1 MVNSVCNRSLF
12 IISSLASSSIKNEIG
27 FCINCFARIGS
38 ICYPFK
44 YVGRRGKSMSIRHD
58 DIEARSDTL
67 RSDAFLS
74 DTFETATFAL
84 G

>member
-1 MVNSVCNRSLF
+1 
-12 IISSLASSSIKNEIG
+12 
-27 FCINCFARIGS
+27 
-38 ICYPFK
+38 
-44 YVGRRGKSMSIRHD
+44 MSIRHD